1 MELNTKDLMDSIVKN
16 IGSIEHIA
24 PEEIPDIELY
34 MDQVTTL
41 INSRLGTFR
50 HFENDKPL
58 TKTMINNYAKNS
70 LLPSPNRKKYSK
82 DHILTLIF
90 IYYFKNI
97 VSINEIRKIL
107 DPVTKKFFGK
117 KQELQLEEIYQ
128 SVFSIKP
135 ELQRALEHDI
145 AEKLQLSQESVKK
158 LKNIQSD
165 DKEFLQAFT
174 LICTLAIDI
183 YMKKIIIEQLIDSV
197 SDSFLK

>member
-16 IGSIEHIA
+16 ISSIEHIK
-24 PEEIPDIELY
+24 PKEIPDIELY

-50 HFENDKPL
+50 HFGNDKPL
-58 TKTMINNYAKNS
+58 TKTMINNYAKNN

-107 DPVTKKFFGK
+107 DPVTKKFFGQ
-117 KQELQLEEIYQ
+117 KQDLQLEEIYQ

-135 ELQRALEHDI
+135 DLQRALEHDI
-145 AEKLQLSQESVKK
+145 AEKLQLSQASVKK

-165 DKEFLQAFT
+165 DEEFLQAFT

-197 SDSFLK
+197 SDSFKK